1 MIDKFKDYMREL
13 RLSQNSIDSY
23 YSDVVLYE
31 KYYKDSYGDDLNKLV
46 FADIL
51 MYKQYLLNNSISPKT
66 INRKLTSLRTYN
78 RFLIKEKIQTD
89 EVITDKDYIKIQPP
103 IPSEETLSV
112 QDINKLKHYTSIDNK
127 TSKRDFCII
136 SILCYSGLRASELAN
151 LKVKD
156 IKLDERTIYVFGKG
170 NKFRTV
176 VINNIMY
183 TALTDY
189 LEERNKIAVNNP
201 YLFLSQKSKNTV
213 QPISRNFSNRLL
225 DKYKELCK
233 ISDLHPH
240 LLRDFFAT
248 NALHNA
254 GYSIEQ
260 VANQLGHSNINTTK
274 GYLRTKKE
282 DLLNLANNL

>member
-1 MIDKFKDYMREL
+1 MFL
-13 RLSQNSIDSY
+13 
-23 YSDVVLYE
+23 E
-31 KYYKDSYGDDLNKLV
+31 KV
-46 FADIL
+46 
-51 MYKQYLLNNSISPKT
+51 
-66 INRKLTSLRTYN
+66 
-78 RFLIKEKIQTD
+78 
-89 EVITDKDYIKIQPP
+89 
-103 IPSEETLSV
+103 
-112 QDINKLKHYTSIDNK
+112 H
-127 TSKRDFCII
+127 
-136 SILCYSGLRASELAN
+136 
-151 LKVKD
+151 
-156 IKLDERTIYVFGKG
+156 
-170 NKFRTV
+170 KFRTV

-201 YLFLSQKSKNTV
+201 YLFLSQKNKNTV

-282 DLLNLANNL
+282 DLLNLANRLW

>member
-31 KYYKDSYGDDLNKLV
+31 KYYKDSYGDDLNKLI
-46 FADIL
+46 FADII

-78 RFLIKEKIQTD
+78 NFLIKEKIQTD

-103 IPSEETLSV
+103 IPSEQTLSV

-127 TSKRDFCII
+127 TAKRDFCII

-240 LLRDFFAT
+240 LLRYFFAT

-282 DLLNLANNL
+282 DLLNLANRL